1 MFWAGIFLAPFSFA
15 IPLALSDPR
24 VWRVAWVATIPLL
37 TFIASYV
44 GWRTLDR
51 DGDFFKAVLPEMI
64 LGGMVAS
71 LAALAVLMSN
81 S

>member
-1 MFWAGIFLAPFSFA
+1 MFWAGIFLAPFSLA

-24 VWRVAWVATIPLL
+24 VWRVAWVGTIPLL

-44 GWRTLDR
+44 EWRVLDR
-51 DGDFFKAVLPEMI
+51 DDYFFKAVLPEMI

-71 LAALAVLMSN
+71 LVAISVLVSN